1 MEQSHKRILVCAYRD
16 WALDVYESIS
26 ATFKFDCEF
35 YLAKNRNQFKDY
47 AKHFPDFDLI
57 FFIGWSWIIPKK
69 FVENNTCICFHP
81 SALPKYRGGSPI
93 QNQIIDGVIRSS
105 LTAFVMD
112 DGVDT
117 GPICGT
123 ASINLTGNLSD
134 VLESIS
140 SASKTVFNQITTYY
154 LAHGEI
160 ASVPQNEDHA
170 THYPRRKP
178 EQSEI
183 KLEDFIDC
191 TSTQLHNKIRSL
203 QFPYPNAYIVCGDGK
218 KLFIVLSEPEG

>member
-1 MEQSHKRILVCAYRD
+1 
-16 WALDVYESIS
+16 
-26 ATFKFDCEF
+26 
-35 YLAKNRNQFKDY
+35 
-47 AKHFPDFDLI
+47 
-57 FFIGWSWIIPKK
+57 
-69 FVENNTCICFHP
+69 
-81 SALPKYRGGSPI
+81 LPKYRGGSPI

-160 ASVPQNEDHA
+160 ASVPQNEEHA
-170 THYPRRKP
+170 TYYPRRKP

-218 KLFIVLSEPEG
+218 KLFILLFELI